1 MTLPPLRYGAL
12 ALSTAAYLKPN
23 IYLLGG
29 VNRKFYNTQVYR
41 YDTTTL
47 TWLTD
52 NLKAAGSF
60 TPRVGLS
67 STILNGVIVTAGG
80 HTGTGGTS
88 KYSGAFE
95 MLEIDRAAGKDT
107 ELKWHQ
113 GPDMQFPRAYAAIFN
128 AGCRIYVAG
137 GAMDAAA
144 GSKYAKD
151 LKYVE
156 VYSTVDSGDDMSSG
170 YWR

>member
-113 GPDMQFPRAYAAIFN
+113 GPDMQFPRGKVIQKTN
-128 AGCRIYVAG
+128 AVPQNVVCNYRW
-137 GAMDAAA
+137 
-144 GSKYAKD
+144 SNF
-151 LKYVE
+151 
-156 VYSTVDSGDDMSSG
+156 YSSIPLLLSSIES
-170 YWR
+170 